1 MQVRLMS
8 YNTQHCLNYVTRE
21 IDFDIMTETI
31 KNCKA
36 DIIGMQEMRNIGQ
49 DEKEYKDQAGII
61 AKELGFNYYFA
72 EAIKFRG
79 VNPYG
84 NALISRYPIL
94 EAETIMI
101 PDPDPKTG
109 DRYYETRC
117 VLKAK
122 LDVGGGLWVI
132 VTHIGLNDDEAVN
145 AVKTIMDNLEGE
157 KCVLMG
163 DFNMQ
168 PENPIFNP
176 IKEAMFDTSSLIE
189 GEIFSFPSD
198 KPKIKIDYI
207 FTSNDLKVLSAD
219 IPQVVSSDHC
229 PHLADI
235 EL

>member
-157 KCVLMG
+157 RCVLMG

-235 EL
+235 DL

>member
-168 PENPIFNP
+168 PQNPIFNP

>member
-36 DIIGMQEMRNIGQ
+36 DVIGMQEMRNLGQ

-84 NALISRYPIL
+84 NALVSRYPIL

-122 LDVGGGLWVI
+122 LDVGEGLWVL

-168 PENPIFNP
+168 PQNPIFNP
-176 IKEAMFDTSSLIE
+176 IKEAMFDTASLIE

-207 FTSNDLKVLSAD
+207 FTSNDIKVLSAD